1 MVGYALF
8 CVVADT
14 PNELM
19 LKSATKNLLKLER
32 DVRIAVDSLV
42 RFGIHSGETP
52 DYRVFLVGKE
62 LVLAIHLDRFPCWK
76 CGSIEKG

>member
-1 MVGYALF
+1 MVGYASF
-8 CVVADT
+8 CVVDDT

-19 LKSATKNLLKLER
+19 LKSATKNLLKLDR
-32 DVRIAVDSLV
+32 DVRRAVESLV
-42 RFGIHSGETP
+42 RFGIHGGETP
-52 DYRVFLVGKE
+52 DYRVFLVGRE

>member
-1 MVGYALF
+1 MVP
-8 CVVADT
+8 DT
-14 PNELM
+14 ACELM
-19 LKSATKNLLKLER
+19 LKKATKNLLKLER
-32 DVRIAVDSLV
+32 DVRRAVDSLV

-76 CGSIEKG
+76 CGCIEKG

>member
-1 MVGYALF
+1 MVGYAL
-8 CVVADT
+8 CQVVPDT
-14 PNELM
+14 AWELK

-32 DVRIAVDSLV
+32 DVRRAVDSLV

-52 DYRVFLVGKE
+52 DYKVFQVGKE
-62 LVLAIHLDRFPCWK
+62 LVLAIHLDRFPCWQ